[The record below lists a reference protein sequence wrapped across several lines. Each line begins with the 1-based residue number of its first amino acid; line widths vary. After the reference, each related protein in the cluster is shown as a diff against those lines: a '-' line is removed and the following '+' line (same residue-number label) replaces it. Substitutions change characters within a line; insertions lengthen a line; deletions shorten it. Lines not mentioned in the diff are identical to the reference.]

1 MKNRKNVIHL
11 LLLVLCVMTIGY
23 AAFGTNLTVNGNANI
38 SSNWDVEITGITV
51 KEIHGTASNGSAPIY
66 SKTSASFNSLLTSPG
81 DYIVYE
87 VTVKNGG
94 SIDARLD
101 SMEISDEKNPAINF
115 IIDGIQEDD
124 VLNSSEE
131 KKFTVKVAYNEDI
144 TSQPGVIDS
153 SLAIILN
160 YVQK

>member
-1 MKNRKNVIHL
+1 
-11 LLLVLCVMTIGY
+11 
-23 AAFGTNLTVNGNANI
+23 
-38 SSNWDVEITGITV
+38 
-51 KEIHGTASNGSAPIY
+51 
-66 SKTSASFNSLLTSPG
+66 
-81 DYIVYE
+81 
-87 VTVKNGG
+87 
-94 SIDARLD
+94 
-101 SMEISDEKNPAINF
+101 MEISDEKNPAINF

-153 SLAIILN
+153 SLAINLN